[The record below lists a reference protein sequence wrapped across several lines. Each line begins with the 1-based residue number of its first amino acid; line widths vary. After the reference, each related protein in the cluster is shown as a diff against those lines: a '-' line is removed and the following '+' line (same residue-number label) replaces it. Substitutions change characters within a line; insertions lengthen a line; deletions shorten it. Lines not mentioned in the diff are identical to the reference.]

1 MIKYTLSSFLSPLF
15 SFSFKKYDEK
25 GFLPYL
31 YSSLIKIITISFKL
45 KRVVY
50 KSNYNSIYTFYCI
63 FLYVNY
69 SCNVMSDRISAFPD
83 FLSVFECLSDIV
95 SDFPVSL
102 FDYKHVSDELSRFVV
117 YLYVSKRL
125 SDKVPAFRV
134 TLSDYKHVSDKF
146 PAFRDSLSDAEHL
159 SDKFPAFRDSLSDS
173 EHLSDKVS
181 QFHDILSD
189 IRTPP
194 LPLHRIPHFPQLP
207 IHAHISHNLNLH
219 MPGIQYRLACHS
231 FSPSTI

>member
-83 FLSVFECLSDIV
+83 FLSVFECLSYKV
-95 SDFPVSL
+95 PDFPDS
-102 FDYKHVSDELSRFVV
+102 
-117 YLYVSKRL
+117 
-125 SDKVPAFRV
+125 
-134 TLSDYKHVSDKF
+134 LSDYKHVSDNF
-146 PAFRDSLSDAEHL
+146 PAFRDSLSDSEHL

-173 EHLSDKVS
+173 EHLSDKLS

-207 IHAHISHNLNLH
+207 IHAHISHNL
-219 MPGIQYRLACHS
+219 
-231 FSPSTI
+231 

>member
-1 MIKYTLSSFLSPLF
+1 NILYPHFEPPLF

-45 KRVVY
+45 RRVVC

-69 SCNVMSDRISAFPD
+69 SCNVISDRISVFPD
-83 FLSVFECLSDIV
+83 FLSVFECLSDKV
-95 SDFPVSL
+95 PDFPDS
-102 FDYKHVSDELSRFVV
+102 
-117 YLYVSKRL
+117 
-125 SDKVPAFRV
+125 
-134 TLSDYKHVSDKF
+134 LSDYKH
-146 PAFRDSLSDAEHL
+146 L
-159 SDKFPAFRDSLSDS
+159 SDKLSRFHDSLSDS
-173 EHLSDKVS
+173 EHLSDKLSAFRDSLTDSERLSDKVS

-194 LPLHRIPHFPQLP
+194 SPLHRLPHFSQPT

-219 MPGIQYRLACHS
+219 ISCIQYKLACHS
-231 FSPSTI
+231 FSPHTI

>member
-1 MIKYTLSSFLSPLF
+1 MIKYTLSSFCAPLF

-83 FLSVFECLSDIV
+83 FLSVFECLSDKV
-95 SDFPVSL
+95 PDFPDSL
-102 FDYKHVSDELSRFVV
+102 SDYKHLSDKLSRFHDS
-117 YLYVSKRL
+117 LSDSEHLSDKLSAFRDSLTDSEHL

-134 TLSDYKHVSDKF
+134 
-146 PAFRDSLSDAEHL
+146 SLSVSEHL
-159 SDKFPAFRDSLSDS
+159 SDKFPDFRDFMSVS
-173 EHLSDKVS
+173 ERLSDKVS

-194 LPLHRIPHFPQLP
+194 LPLHRIPHFSQPT
-207 IHAHISHNLNLH
+207 IHAHISHNLTLH
-219 MPGIQYRLACHS
+219 ISCIQYKLACHS
-231 FSPSTI
+231 FSPHTI